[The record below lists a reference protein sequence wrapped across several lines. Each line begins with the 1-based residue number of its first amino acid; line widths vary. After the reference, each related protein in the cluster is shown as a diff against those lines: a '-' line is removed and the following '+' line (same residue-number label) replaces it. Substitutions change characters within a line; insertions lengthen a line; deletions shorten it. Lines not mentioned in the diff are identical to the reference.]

1 MKAINLLYETG
12 VSQHAE
18 LCNAFPIF
26 IKKKPV
32 LDCFEKMLNFF
43 GVRLK
48 STNSKHA
55 RQ

>member
-26 IKKKPV
+26 IKKNQCSIV
-32 LDCFEKMLNFF
+32 LKNVTFF
-43 GVRLK
+43 
-48 STNSKHA
+48 SA
-55 RQ
+55 